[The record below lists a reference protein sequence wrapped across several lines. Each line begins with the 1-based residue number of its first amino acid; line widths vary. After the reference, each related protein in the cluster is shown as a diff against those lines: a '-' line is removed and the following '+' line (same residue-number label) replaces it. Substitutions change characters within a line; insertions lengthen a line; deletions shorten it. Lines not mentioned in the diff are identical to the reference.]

1 MGLPPRRASWWNEQS
16 FVYTRCIGTLS
27 GISRAGVVAETDK
40 GIITI
45 NLHRYGKEIKI
56 VARMA
61 VVRWF
66 NGRCICLGGLCVSA
80 LMERRAELASVF
92 NNRKTVIEGI
102 EARNEVF
109 KSDLPREYQTWTE
122 TAKTDFQSEF
132 NGNVAVDVLEQ
143 RPEMVVL
150 WAGYAFSKD
159 YSTPR
164 GHMHA
169 IEDITA
175 TLRTGAPAT
184 ATDGP
189 QPSTCWTCKSPDV
202 PRMMEA
208 IGVDAFY
215 NNKWGALG
223 DEIVNPI
230 GCADCHEPEN
240 MNLHI
245 SRPALIEAFERQGK
259 DITKATP
266 QEMRSL
272 VCAQCHVEYYFK
284 GDGKYLTFP
293 WDKGFT
299 VEDMEAYYDE
309 AGFYDYIHKLSRTP
323 ILKAQHPDFEIAQ
336 MGIHG
341 QRGVSC
347 ADCHMP
353 YKSEG
358 GVKFSDH
365 HIQSPLAMIDRT
377 CQTCHRESEE
387 TLRNNVYERQRKANE
402 IRNRLE
408 QELAKAHIEAK
419 FAWDKGATEEQ
430 MKDVL
435 ALIRQA
441 QWRWDFGVASH
452 GGSFHAP
459 QEIQRVLSHGLDR
472 AMQAR
477 LAISKVLAKHG
488 YTDNVPMP
496 DIIHQRT
503 RRRNISGSIWMR
515 RAVKGQFPEDYS
527 TGIGWKKRKLT
538 TGLALNK
545 FVHRSNHK
553 SEDSG
558 RNRGGIRKVLS
569 VGQDCLSRACCY
581 SGALEAFV
589 GACLHGRSIS
599 LFWCC
604 SCCCWQGCMGFANG
618 CIVSDGSVI
627 IRLQFLPWSVW
638 RLSLSLWGWY
648 GRFPPPILRQMS
660 SAFRK
665 CFLLGRLCYFMSGWL
680 LS

>member
-1 MGLPPRRASWWNEQS
+1 M
-16 FVYTRCIGTLS
+16 
-27 GISRAGVVAETDK
+27 D
-40 GIITI
+40 
-45 NLHRYGKEIKI
+45 
-56 VARMA
+56 
-61 VVRWF
+61 
-66 NGRCICLGGLCVSA
+66 
-80 LMERRAELASVF
+80 
-92 NNRKTVIEGI
+92 
-102 EARNEVF
+102 F
-109 KSDLPREYQTWTE
+109 KSKHL
-122 TAKTDFQSEF
+122 
-132 NGNVAVDVLEQ
+132 GNMQQDVLEE

-150 WAGYAFSKD
+150 WAGYAFAMQ
-159 YSTPR
+159 YEAPR
-164 GHMHA
+164 GHKYA
-169 IEDITA
+169 IEDVRNTV
-175 TLRTGAPAT
+175 RTGSPDHEGGDTQPA
-184 ATDGP
+184 
-189 QPSTCWTCKSPDV
+189 TCWTCKSPDV
-202 PRMMEA
+202 PRMMHEKGIA
-208 IGVDAFY
+208 EFY
-215 NNKWGALG
+215 AGKWSKMGA
-223 DEIVNPI
+223 EIVNPI
-230 GCADCHEPEN
+230 GCADCHDPLT
-240 MNLHI
+240 MNLTI
-245 SRPALIEAFERQGK
+245 TRPGLIEAFQRQGK
-259 DITKATP
+259 DIMKATP

-284 GDGKYLTFP
+284 GEGKYLTFP

-430 MKDVL
+430 MKEVL

-452 GGSFHAP
+452 GGAFHAP

-477 LAISKVLAKHG
+477 LAVSKVLAKHG

-496 DIIHQRT
+496 DISTKDKAQEYI
-503 RRRNISGSIWMR
+503 GLDMDAE
-515 RAVKGQFPEDYS
+515 RAAKDKFL
-527 TGIGWKKRKLT
+527 KT
-538 TGLALNK
+538 TVPAWLEKAKANNRLALK
-545 FVHRSNHK
+545 
-553 SEDSG
+553 
-558 RNRGGIRKVLS
+558 
-569 VGQDCLSRACCY
+569 
-581 SGALEAFV
+581 
-589 GACLHGRSIS
+589 
-599 LFWCC
+599 
-604 SCCCWQGCMGFANG
+604 
-618 CIVSDGSVI
+618 
-627 IRLQFLPWSVW
+627 
-638 RLSLSLWGWY
+638 
-648 GRFPPPILRQMS
+648 
-660 SAFRK
+660 
-665 CFLLGRLCYFMSGWL
+665 
-680 LS
+680 